1 MWLNWWRAWRREVII
16 IGSGPAGI
24 TAGIY
29 LTRAKIENIVITNN
43 QGALKKAELIENYYG
58 FENPISGNQLLENG
72 VKQYQNLGGTI
83 INDEIV
89 GLTFEDK
96 LVVKGV
102 NDSYKGDVVIL
113 ATGVSRLLPVIKGLN
128 DDLGISYCA
137 ICDAFFYRDKDVVV
151 LGNGS
156 YAVSEAEVL
165 KKTAKSVT
173 IFTNG
178 RELTCNT
185 DIAIN
190 TDKILSIDKNENK
203 FNIKLQNET
212 IILSDGLFIA
222 EGIAGAMALA
232 KKIGAKTEVNKIIV
246 NQEMKTNIPGLYAIG
261 DCTGGILQISKA
273 IYDGTVAAFN
283 IIKENKKE

>member
-1 MWLNWWRAWRREVII
+1 MKKVII

-58 FENPISGNQLLENG
+58 FENSISGDQLLENG

-102 NDSYKGDVVIL
+102 NDNYKGDIVIL
-113 ATGVSRLLPVIKGLN
+113 ATGVSRLLPIIKGLN

-178 RELTCNT
+178 RELTCKT
-185 DIAIN
+185 DIAVN
-190 TDKILSIDKNENK
+190 TNKILSIDKNDNK

-212 IILSDGLFIA
+212 VILSDGMFIA

-246 NQEMKTNIPGLYAIG
+246 NQDMKTNIPGLYAIG

-273 IYDGTVAAFN
+273 VYDGTVAALN